1 MPRAKQLTVWVEDRP
16 GILGEVASALAARGI
31 NIIAFFGGKANG
43 RGIVQVVVDK
53 PATAVKVFA
62 QKGWKATEED
72 IVQVALRDEPG
83 ALAEAATRLGEAG
96 INIRYAYTGPS
107 KIRTEINTYF
117 VVTDVAAA
125 LKALR
130 HARPR

>member
-31 NIIAFFGGKANG
+31 NIIAFFGGSANG
-43 RGIVQVVVDK
+43 RGVVQIVVDK
-53 PATAVKVFA
+53 PATAAKVLA
-62 QKGWKATEED
+62 GRGWKTTEED

-83 ALAEAATRLGEAG
+83 ALAEAARKLGEKG

-107 KIRTEINTYF
+107 KIRSEVNTYF
-117 VVTDVAAA
+117 VVTDVTAA

-130 HARPR
+130 